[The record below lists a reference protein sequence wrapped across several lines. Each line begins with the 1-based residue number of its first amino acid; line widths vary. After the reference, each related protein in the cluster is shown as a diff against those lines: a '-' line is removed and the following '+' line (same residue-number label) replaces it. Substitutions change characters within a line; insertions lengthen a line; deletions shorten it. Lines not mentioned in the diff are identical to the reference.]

1 MARRRPPSRHGLV
14 IVDKPAGMT
23 SHDVVALLRKR
34 FDERR
39 IGHAGTLDPDATG
52 VLLVG
57 VGYVTR
63 LMKYLSGMDKTYTCE
78 VVLGTETD
86 TLDDSGSPIAT
97 HDMSGV
103 TLVQV
108 REAAATLTGDI
119 LQVPPM
125 VSALKVDGRRLHELA
140 REGIEVERPAR
151 PVRVTRFD
159 VESTAEP
166 HVFRIDVEVSSG
178 TYVRS
183 LAADLGRLLGGGAHL
198 RRLRRHS
205 IGPFVESEARPIDEA
220 ELLPPL
226 AALRGMSTVT
236 VGADT
241 AAMIRNGRVLPAPT
255 TPGPWA
261 MVDGSGALL
270 AVYEAST
277 TEAGRAKPEVVLAEA
292 VA

>member
-1 MARRRPPSRHGLV
+1 MARRRPPNRHGLV

-23 SHDVVALLRKR
+23 SHDVVGALRRR

-78 VVLGTETD
+78 VVLGIETD
-86 TLDDSGSPIAT
+86 TLDDSGSPVAT
-97 HDMSGV
+97 HDMPTV
-103 TLVQV
+103 TIEQV
-108 REAAATLTGDI
+108 REAAARLTGDI

-151 PVRVTRFD
+151 PVRVARFD
-159 VESTAEP
+159 VDATAEP
-166 HVFRIDVEVSSG
+166 HVFRIEVEVSSG

-183 LAADLGRLLGGGAHL
+183 LAADLGTLLGGGAHL
-198 RRLRRHS
+198 RKLRRHS
-205 IGPFVESEARPIDEA
+205 IGPFTEREARPIDEA

-236 VGADT
+236 VDADT
-241 AAMIRNGRVLPAPT
+241 AAMIRNGRVLPAPS

-277 TEAGRAKPEVVLAEA
+277 TEQKSAKPGVVLAEA

>member
-1 MARRRPPSRHGLV
+1 
-14 IVDKPAGMT
+14 MT
-23 SHDVVALLRKR
+23 SHDVVGAMRKR

-39 IGHAGTLDPDATG
+39 VGHAGTLDPDATG

-63 LMKYLSGMDKTYTCE
+63 LMRFLSGMDKTYSCE
-78 VVLGTETD
+78 VVLGVETD
-86 TLDDSGSPIAT
+86 TLDDSGATVAT
-97 HDMSGV
+97 HDMKHV
-103 TLVQV
+103 TLEQV
-108 REAAATLTGDI
+108 REAAARLTGDI

-140 REGIEVERPAR
+140 REGIEVERQAR
-151 PVRVTRFD
+151 PVRVSAFD
-159 VESTAEP
+159 VDSTDEP

-205 IGPFVESEARPIDEA
+205 IGPFGESEAHSLDEA
-220 ELLPPL
+220 QLLPPIE
-226 AALRGMSTVT
+226 ALRGMTKVT
-236 VGADT
+236 VDT
-241 AAMIRNGRVLPAPT
+241 NVAAMIRNGRQLDAPSGS
-255 TPGPWA
+255 GPWA
-261 MVDGSGALL
+261 MMDASGALL
-270 AVYEAST
+270 AVYEPAD
-277 TEAGRAKPEVVLAEA
+277 AGRAKPAVVLAEA